1 MTLDLPPESYTPP
14 STDTRVHAYNSKAYY
29 ESKDAPTTTTSPAPP
44 TGLTNESMTCFL
56 NSLMQALFY
65 TLPFRNAIY
74 SSSSDPES
82 PLVKSLAK
90 LFATLEMTSRRAVS
104 TKELT
109 EAFGWGDSQRSYQSD
124 IHELQTILFDSL
136 SLPETITDLYEFE
149 IKDQIE
155 FVCSNPDCQY
165 NNCRGQS
172 QTMTELMISV
182 SPGNFPRSLKD
193 FEGLETL
200 DGDNKI
206 ECDKCKT
213 RSDAKKYQCVS
224 TLPKVLNICL
234 RRLEFC
240 LQTLTRKRVHD
251 SFEVPLTVELGEG
264 LSSEE
269 SSSESSGEK
278 TTTYHLNSAIVHSGT
293 ANGGHYYSYNRYP
306 PNSNTHW
313 VKCNDG
319 VTTIFT
325 NDEFKK
331 VLKLAGSTVY
341 MMVYIQD
348 TETPVVPIPP
358 SIATLVE
365 ADEKVWKK
373 EKVSFDIKQK
383 LVNVIVVDTDHK
395 AVSGF
400 PKMLMETQKA
410 GPLIDYIAKT
420 NYAEF
425 VDECKFRLRKDSKG
439 VQGETFNGRED
450 ETLLSLGTQEYSRS
464 GRTVRFMI
472 ERTPKSGE
480 WEDRKSDDIK
490 LTCIVVDPRKVEGE
504 IENPSETGIK
514 YLRGRRKWL
523 EEGDGEA
530 GFSLLT
536 DFYIGAASTVG
547 DLKIRLGSTLNVDPH
562 GIFVFADADRAPVS
576 LNGPWDGPKSC
587 RTALPAYYNREE
599 GVYLCVYAASPWEGF
614 TDEVWKGAY
623 NVALNSLVYSYNDR
637 SGWKDGF
644 DLDEIGEPSSTYG
657 SEVRVDQNKTF
668 SDLMMAIREKEG
680 LSPDFKFHLVQA
692 TGRKGLQV
700 GHNLPSYP
708 DVAIS
713 DVFKGEG
720 STFHVV
726 LGEGL
731 ARSECWVQFNERG
744 GEGGGKWRTRAY
756 TMMNENGTTVLELK
770 KELLAHLQGGVEDHR
785 RIRFQC
791 GRFCSVY
798 MKDSHKVGE
807 FESQRRQDSW
817 VLKVTYSVLE
827 EAEEVGENDHAVNVK
842 IMDVGKRKVVGGGIV
857 VVNVDKSTDVEDL
870 CARLGEKYGGR
881 VNGEVEISKF
891 IPNKVK
897 VGFAALLDDT
907 KSVYAAWTRGPG
919 DVWSN
924 GLVDLE
930 KLRKNRRPRGKSS
943 RAAKPAQA
951 ESMQMSV

>member
-1 MTLDLPPESYTPP
+1 MTVRDPSQCAQYNTKEFHTEEDFWFLNFQNSSMTLDLPPESYTPP

-136 SLPETITDLYEFE
+136 SLPETITDLYEVCRRGEGGILSVRRAELSLAATHNSNCIAISHLPIPNNPLRSSLRSPRSSLPSQFE

-373 EKVSFDIKQK
+373 EKVRG
-383 LVNVIVVDTDHK
+383 V
-395 AVSGF
+395 
-400 PKMLMETQKA
+400 
-410 GPLIDYIAKT
+410 
-420 NYAEF
+420 
-425 VDECKFRLRKDSKG
+425 KG
-439 VQGETFNGRED
+439 HAMGE
-450 ETLLSLGTQEYSRS
+450 
-464 GRTVRFMI
+464 M
-472 ERTPKSGE
+472 
-480 WEDRKSDDIK
+480 
-490 LTCIVVDPRKVEGE
+490 
-504 IENPSETGIK
+504 
-514 YLRGRRKWL
+514 
-523 EEGDGEA
+523 
-530 GFSLLT
+530 
-536 DFYIGAASTVG
+536 
-547 DLKIRLGSTLNVDPH
+547 
-562 GIFVFADADRAPVS
+562 
-576 LNGPWDGPKSC
+576 
-587 RTALPAYYNREE
+587 
-599 GVYLCVYAASPWEGF
+599 GV
-614 TDEVWKGAY
+614 
-623 NVALNSLVYSYNDR
+623 
-637 SGWKDGF
+637 
-644 DLDEIGEPSSTYG
+644 
-657 SEVRVDQNKTF
+657 
-668 SDLMMAIREKEG
+668 
-680 LSPDFKFHLVQA
+680 
-692 TGRKGLQV
+692 
-700 GHNLPSYP
+700 
-708 DVAIS
+708 
-713 DVFKGEG
+713 
-720 STFHVV
+720 
-726 LGEGL
+726 
-731 ARSECWVQFNERG
+731 
-744 GEGGGKWRTRAY
+744 
-756 TMMNENGTTVLELK
+756 
-770 KELLAHLQGGVEDHR
+770 
-785 RIRFQC
+785 
-791 GRFCSVY
+791 
-798 MKDSHKVGE
+798 
-807 FESQRRQDSW
+807 
-817 VLKVTYSVLE
+817 
-827 EAEEVGENDHAVNVK
+827 
-842 IMDVGKRKVVGGGIV
+842 
-857 VVNVDKSTDVEDL
+857 
-870 CARLGEKYGGR
+870 
-881 VNGEVEISKF
+881 
-891 IPNKVK
+891 
-897 VGFAALLDDT
+897 
-907 KSVYAAWTRGPG
+907 
-919 DVWSN
+919 
-924 GLVDLE
+924 
-930 KLRKNRRPRGKSS
+930 
-943 RAAKPAQA
+943 
-951 ESMQMSV
+951 